1 MTSRNTAP
9 DDPQVFERDLAA
21 LVEPIVAAAG
31 FDLEE
36 LSVKRAGRK
45 FSLRVVVD
53 GDNGVKLDEAAAVSS
68 AVSAALD
75 ARTGASEVFRGE
87 PYTLE
92 VTSPGVDRPL
102 TEPRHWRRNVG
113 RKVVVKTS
121 EGEVLGR
128 VVAAD
133 DSGITLAVE
142 RKGQTPKDRVL
153 PYDDLGAGAVQLE
166 FRRETESIDDT
177 STDE

>member
-1 MTSRNTAP
+1 MTPRNAAA
-9 DDPQVFERDLAA
+9 DDSQFSEADLAA
-21 LVEPIVAAAG
+21 LIEPIVTAAG

-75 ARTGASEVFRGE
+75 ARTGAGEVFRGE

-113 RKVVVKTS
+113 RLVSVKTP
-121 EGEVLGR
+121 EGEQTGR

-133 DSGITLAVE
+133 ESGVTLSVNS
-142 RKGQTPKDRVL
+142 KGQVQKDRVL
-153 PYDDLGAGAVQLE
+153 PYGDLGVGTVQLE
-166 FRRETESIDDT
+166 FRRDTEPAGHAA
-177 STDE
+177 TDE